1 MDSYFDLEIMIY
13 KRFWGMGMN
22 IEYADLSEIS
32 RFSIVKNL
40 NHLKRLKKHFLNKLE
55 QVTKYRDGQS

>member
-40 NHLKRLKKHFLNKLE
+40 NHLKMLKKHFLH
-55 QVTKYRDGQS
+55 